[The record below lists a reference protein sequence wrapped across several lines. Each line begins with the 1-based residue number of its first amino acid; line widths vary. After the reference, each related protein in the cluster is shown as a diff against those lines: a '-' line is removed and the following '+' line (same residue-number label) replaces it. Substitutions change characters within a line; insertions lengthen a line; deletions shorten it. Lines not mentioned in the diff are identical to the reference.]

1 MSYIPFLYMNDV
13 LRLSVYCRCCCCCC
27 CTVRPGC
34 HSNRQYYSQLLFL
47 DSNIY
52 NNQAHYRFNLLNT
65 ICYYIIRLCF
75 IQLSLS
81 WINQNLNAVLSRAF
95 SNKKDLPHTSLMP
108 EGVINTSCNPTKL
121 CKCFNIR
128 VNISLH

>member
-1 MSYIPFLYMNDV
+1 MFLQVTETVQPYPMSYIPFLYMNDV

-52 NNQAHYRFNLLNT
+52 NNQAHYRFNRLNLL
-65 ICYYIIRLCF
+65 LH
-75 IQLSLS
+75 
-81 WINQNLNAVLSRAF
+81 
-95 SNKKDLPHTSLMP
+95 NKTLLYSIKPIMNKP
-108 EGVINTSCNPTKL
+108 KP
-121 CKCFNIR
+121 
-128 VNISLH
+128 